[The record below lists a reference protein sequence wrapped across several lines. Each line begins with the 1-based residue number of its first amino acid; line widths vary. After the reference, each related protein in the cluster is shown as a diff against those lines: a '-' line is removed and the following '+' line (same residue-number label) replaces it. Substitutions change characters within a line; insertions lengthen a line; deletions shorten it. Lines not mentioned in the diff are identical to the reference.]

1 MDEFNNSKQPKQIEL
16 LWRDRVQRHINSGK
30 SQAKFCLEEQCS
42 LPALAYWRDRFKVS
56 SKRKP
61 SIAAELSLRDNHF
74 VDAGPL
80 SLEIPDSKKPES
92 RIAERTGSVFFT
104 RQVLKL
110 GGGEPG
116 AL

>member
-1 MDEFNNSKQPKQIEL
+1 MDEFNISKQPKPIEL

-56 SKRKP
+56 TKRKP

-80 SLEIPDSKKPES
+80 SMEIPDSKKPDINGAVGGLQL
-92 RIAERTGSVFFT
+92 R
-104 RQVLKL
+104 LDL
-110 GGGEPG
+110 GGGVV
-116 AL
+116 LQISRL